1 MEVRNSIHLDD
12 GMSPVLSKILASL
25 RLTLTALN
33 STPGEAGLFRAA
45 QRDISRANQLLNG
58 FNSELKQSQDLI
70 RNLGYRDDN
79 PIGNVFSRAMNPL
92 TELVAGV
99 YLLKSAIDE
108 VGRLTTLGDNLMLNQ
123 ARLNIV
129 NDGLRTQEELSKAIY
144 ESAQRSRA
152 DYLATSHVIGRICIL
167 AGQAKKKK
175 KNRKVFTR

>member
-99 YLLKSAIDE
+99 YL
-108 VGRLTTLGDNLMLNQ
+108 
-123 ARLNIV
+123 
-129 NDGLRTQEELSKAIY
+129 
-144 ESAQRSRA
+144 
-152 DYLATSHVIGRICIL
+152 
-167 AGQAKKKK
+167 
-175 KNRKVFTR
+175 